1 MTVYE
6 KYAIEQDED
15 YLIGSLANIN
25 ESIRSKDKNLFLENI
40 SNFYQNN
47 IRDYNDKNLKKIKE
61 IKERQK
67 RFKENKQIQSD
78 KDILTNSNIINTS
91 QEESFK
97 PPRSFSFQSIQNLDV
112 NFNDF
117 GKQYDI
123 LSINSKCST
132 LSSNVFIRSPVNFFI
147 NDPILSQNIL
157 QAHATLKILI
167 IGDEKVGKSFFVNKF
182 LRKNINIDDKNK
194 NINKYVHTDSLEI
207 SKNIIHLV
215 NKSVKLEVYDTN
227 KQILES
233 QLFKS
238 ISILIFK
245 NIDFFLNILKIFIIN

>member
-25 ESIRSKDKNLFLENI
+25 QSIRSKDKNLFLENI
-40 SNFYQNN
+40 SNFYHKN
-47 IRDYNDKNLKKIKE
+47 IRDYNDKNIKKIKE

-67 RFKENKQIQSD
+67 KFLEKKEKENK
-78 KDILTNSNIINTS
+78 TNNATGDNLNNNNNFS
-91 QEESFK
+91 QEESK
-97 PPRSFSFQSIQNLDV
+97 IARSFSFQSIQNLDI

-117 GKQYDI
+117 AKKFDI

-132 LSSNVFIRSPVNFFI
+132 HSSNFFTKSPANFFI

-157 QAHATLKILI
+157 QAQATIKILI
-167 IGDEKVGKSFFVNKF
+167 IGDKQVGKSYFVNKF
-182 LRKNINIDDKNK
+182 LKKEGNQKE
-194 NINKYVHTDSLEI
+194 YVPTDSLEI
-207 SKNIIHLV
+207 SKSIIYLV
-215 NKSVKLEVYDTN
+215 NKCVKLEVYDTN
-227 KQILES
+227 KQILDS

-238 ISILIFK
+238 IF
-245 NIDFFLNILKIFIIN
+245 NH

>member
-6 KYAIEQDED
+6 KYAIEKDED
-15 YLIGSLANIN
+15 YLVGSLANIN

-47 IRDYNDKNLKKIKE
+47 MRDYSDKNLKKIKE
-61 IKERQK
+61 IKERQRIFYEK
-67 RFKENKQIQSD
+67 NEKKNNTINKD
-78 KDILTNSNIINTS
+78 MNAAS
-91 QEESFK
+91 QGDSIK

-117 GKQYDI
+117 GKQFDF

-157 QAHATLKILI
+157 QAQSSLKILI
-167 IGDEKVGKSFFVNKF
+167 IGDEKVGKTFFVNK
-182 LRKNINIDDKNK
+182 LLKKTNISYQNSKN
-194 NINKYVHTDSLEI
+194 YVHTDSLEI
-207 SKNIIHLV
+207 SKNIIYLV

-238 ISILIFK
+238 I
-245 NIDFFLNILKIFIIN
+245 